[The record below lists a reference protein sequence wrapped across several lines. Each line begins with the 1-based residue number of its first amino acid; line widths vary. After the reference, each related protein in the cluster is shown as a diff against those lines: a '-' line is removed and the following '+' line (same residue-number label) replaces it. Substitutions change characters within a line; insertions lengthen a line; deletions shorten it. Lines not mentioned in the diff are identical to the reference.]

1 MQTGVEMA
9 NFAVIRSD
17 DVVTAPDGTKLHRYR
32 WEPGRFQGQV
42 LLLHG
47 FGEHALRYEHVAQFF
62 VHNGYRVVSYDQ
74 RGHGATGLRQWGGDV
89 GRLGRVGS
97 GGQNA
102 VVGDVQWML
111 RQLRSDYPDKPLGT
125 IGHSWGSLTLQT
137 VINKDSALM
146 DAAVLTGSAW
156 RRIGKM
162 NSGDLNARHAHL
174 GTTGGEWLSRDED
187 MVAAW
192 QADPLTIEATVLK
205 LLGPIESLKL
215 LGRPARS
222 LASDLPL
229 LIASGSDDSI
239 GDASSLL
246 QLGEDYRRRSALSD
260 VTVKIYPGARH
271 EIFNETNRTDVLS
284 YVETWM
290 TSRLGLSQV

>member
-1 MQTGVEMA
+1 MA

-42 LLLHG
+42 LLVHG

-89 GRLGRVGS
+89 GRLGKVGP
-97 GGQNA
+97 GGQGA
-102 VVGDVQWML
+102 VVGDVEWML
-111 RQLRSDYPDKPLGT
+111 AAMRTEFPDKPLGV

-137 VINKDSALM
+137 VINQDASLM
-146 DAAVLTGSAW
+146 DAAVLTGTAW
-156 RRIGKM
+156 RRLGKM
-162 NSGDLNARHAHL
+162 NSGDLNQRHAHL
-174 GTTGGEWLSRDED
+174 GTTGGEWLTRDED

-205 LLGPIESLKL
+205 HLGPIESMKL
-215 LGRPARS
+215 LGRPARHLS
-222 LASDLPL
+222 NNLPL
-229 LIASGSDDSI
+229 LIASGSDDAI

-246 QLGEDYRRRSALSD
+246 QLGDDYRKRSNLTD
-260 VTVKIYPGARH
+260 VTVKVYPGARH
-271 EIFNETNRTDVLS
+271 EIFNETNRAEVLS